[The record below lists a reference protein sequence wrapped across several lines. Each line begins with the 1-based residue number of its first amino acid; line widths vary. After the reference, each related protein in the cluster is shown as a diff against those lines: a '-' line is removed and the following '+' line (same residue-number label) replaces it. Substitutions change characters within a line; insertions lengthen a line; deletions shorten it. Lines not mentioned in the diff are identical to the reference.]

1 VDSTGEA
8 DYLAMA
14 MHESCLGARV
24 GRLHRVIT
32 QIYMHA
38 LRSLDLSLPQL
49 EILAELHFARRP
61 IKPAEL
67 AQTLMVERST
77 LSRSLAVMQKRGWL
91 APVKTSPTGRAMTI
105 VISDAGTATLGS
117 AALAWREAQDSITE
131 TLGSSSQGTLDD
143 WLARLAE
150 GYFAD

>member
-8 DYLAMA
+8 DYLAIA

-67 AQTLMVERST
+67 AETLMVERSS
-77 LSRSLAVMQKRGWL
+77 LSRSLAVMQRRGWL
-91 APVKTSPTGRAMTI
+91 APVNTSPTGRAMTV
-105 VISDAGTATLGS
+105 VISDAGTVTLGS
-117 AALAWREAQDSITE
+117 AARAWKEAQDAVTE
-131 TLGSSSQGTLDD
+131 TLGPSSRGTLDH
-143 WLARLAE
+143 WLAQLAE
-150 GYFAD
+150 GYPAD